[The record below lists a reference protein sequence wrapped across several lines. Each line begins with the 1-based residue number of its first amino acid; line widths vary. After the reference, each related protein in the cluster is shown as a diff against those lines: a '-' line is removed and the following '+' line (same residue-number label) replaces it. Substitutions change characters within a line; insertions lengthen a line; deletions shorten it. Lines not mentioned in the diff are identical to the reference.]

1 MGSAVP
7 SPTSPPADRRTRV
20 PRASSGVPATDA
32 GSSVRATRARSQAR
46 AARAARGRRVRLTAR
61 ASVLAV
67 VAMIVLTL
75 SVAPLRT
82 LLDQRAEL
90 SQLEQQTKDL
100 AFDNAVL
107 EARIAEL
114 NDPVYLERLARECLG
129 MVKPGE
135 TAFVLI
141 PRKGPPPTPRC

>member
-1 MGSAVP
+1 M
-7 SPTSPPADRRTRV
+7 
-20 PRASSGVPATDA
+20 
-32 GSSVRATRARSQAR
+32 
-46 AARAARGRRVRLTAR
+46 TAR

-67 VAMIVLTL
+67 VVLILLTL

-82 LLDQRAEL
+82 LLDQRSEL
-90 SQLEQQTKDL
+90 ADLQERSTQLTYDNARLEQ
-100 AFDNAVL
+100 
-107 EARIAEL
+107 RIAEL

-141 PRKGPPPTPRC
+141 PRKGPPPVPQC

>member
-1 MGSAVP
+1 MSSTVP
-7 SPTSPPADRRTRV
+7 SPTSPT
-20 PRASSGVPATDA
+20 
-32 GSSVRATRARSQAR
+32 AR
-46 AARAARGRRVRLTAR
+46 AARASEVRAARASEVRAARATRARRVRLTAR

-82 LLDQRAEL
+82 LLDQRSEL
-90 SQLEQQTKDL
+90 STLEQQTKDL

-114 NDPVYLERLARECLG
+114 NDPAYLERLARECLG
-129 MVKPGE
+129 MIKPGE

-141 PRKGPPPTPRC
+141 PRKGSPPSPQC

>member
-1 MGSAVP
+1 MSSTVP
-7 SPTSPPADRRTRV
+7 SPTSPTADRRTHGT
-20 PRASSGVPATDA
+20 RASTTAQAARASEVRAA
-32 GSSVRATRARSQAR
+32 RATRA
-46 AARAARGRRVRLTAR
+46 RRVRLTAR

-82 LLDQRAEL
+82 LLDQRSEL
-90 SQLEQQTKDL
+90 STLEQQTKDL

-107 EARIAEL
+107 KARIAEL
-114 NDPVYLERLARECLG
+114 NDPAYLERLARECLG

-135 TAFVLI
+135 TAFVVI
-141 PRKGPPPTPRC
+141 PRKGPPPSPQC

>member
-1 MGSAVP
+1 
-7 SPTSPPADRRTRV
+7 
-20 PRASSGVPATDA
+20 
-32 GSSVRATRARSQAR
+32 
-46 AARAARGRRVRLTAR
+46 
-61 ASVLAV
+61 LAV

-90 SQLEQQTKDL
+90 SHLEQQTKDL

-114 NDPVYLERLARECLG
+114 NDPAHLERLARECLG

-141 PRKGPPPTPRC
+141 PRKGPPPSPRC